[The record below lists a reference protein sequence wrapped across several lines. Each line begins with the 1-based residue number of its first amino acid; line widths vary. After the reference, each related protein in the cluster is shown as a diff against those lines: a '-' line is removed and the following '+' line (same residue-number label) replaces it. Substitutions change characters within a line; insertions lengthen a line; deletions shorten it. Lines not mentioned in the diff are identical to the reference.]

1 RRASLCSQPC
11 LCSRSRLIRTSIVP
25 AITIDPAPSSG
36 SSSPSTHPE
45 FSLFPTPR
53 THPYSLIPNYHPSY
67 ATSPRITKAPAS
79 PPGLSYGSRIAAVAA
94 PASVFGRV
102 AFQVGDHIGPV
113 FRFRHPQHHARAF
126 HHRPRVGEVGVQ
138 RLLIPHQAGC
148 RHPLAVAEVLLRRLL
163 AEHPGEGR
171 PDPVLARRQRVATG
185 AALEHLFTCRRVA
198 FSGSRACGGQQRRH
212 GGSQREADQQSNLLR
227 QVCVSPARRSLHCR
241 QPNETPPPR
250 QPQIIALAHGSPFP
264 RQRPAAI

>member
-113 FRFRHPQHHARAF
+113 FRFRHPQHHARAL

-138 RLLIPHQAGC
+138 RLLIPHQAGCRHPLAAAEVLLRRLLADPTGPAFRLRHPQHPARAPPPRPRVGEVGVQRLLIPHQAAC

-185 AALEHLFTCRRVA
+185 AALE
-198 FSGSRACGGQQRRH
+198 
-212 GGSQREADQQSNLLR
+212 
-227 QVCVSPARRSLHCR
+227 
-241 QPNETPPPR
+241 
-250 QPQIIALAHGSPFP
+250 
-264 RQRPAAI
+264 